1 MTPDIMS
8 ALTPKIRLYR
18 IYTDPGGD
26 DIETEFIFE
35 NFVSQDEIKS
45 LADAANIEK
54 GRGGG
59 IKSFSFSY
67 EGGTPA
73 TAKKDINAEL
83 VLFFQS
89 FNELTKE
96 NSNNI
101 MYKYIDLLLYPNNR
115 SGLKDSSDIHPNQ
128 YNPTNFRIRADGWN
142 QRKDEAFKRMLL
154 ERYKDRAKGKTLS
167 DQQNDILKQFND
179 GLELINKSFLLNMI
193 DHDIDFRNDGSVE
206 IKITYAAYIE
216 SETRTAKVNAL
227 STPEIEKFSKQQND
241 EIEKLISGGTCTT
254 KQINQLKRDRQ
265 AAQNA
270 YIQAAQGSIVKR
282 LNDRGLQRHA
292 VFNENEVK
300 KYLKDFASTNPKPI
314 GEITLDQ
321 QAESGQRQVNF
332 YFLGDIIHTVM
343 DCLYETDVKIDKD
356 YDPKKDVLKE
366 YTRRRKELKNYI
378 PILSSFIYSDYNS
391 EEPIFDANIIDMP
404 ISVKFFNEWM
414 VDNVVKSER
423 TVYPLMDFIRD
434 ILKAVVDLLT
444 DACLNRQI
452 DVSLMFQTAQYRAIG
467 KKQNGQFL
475 DPLNPELLT
484 GDSVNQDAVRFAD
497 SLYEQ
502 SFLPFKSGDEDNGAR
517 QKIR

>member
-1 MTPDIMS
+1 M
-8 ALTPKIRLYR
+8 L
-18 IYTDPGGD
+18 
-26 DIETEFIFE
+26 
-35 NFVSQDEIKS
+35 V
-45 LADAANIEK
+45 
-54 GRGGG
+54 G
-59 IKSFSFSY
+59 IKEKTKLSKECY
-67 EGGTPA
+67 LRGT
-73 TAKKDINAEL
+73 KIE
-83 VLFFQS
+83 Q
-89 FNELTKE
+89 
-96 NSNNI
+96 
-101 MYKYIDLLLYPNNR
+101 
-115 SGLKDSSDIHPNQ
+115 
-128 YNPTNFRIRADGWN
+128 
-142 QRKDEAFKRMLL
+142 
-154 ERYKDRAKGKTLS
+154 RAKLYQ

-300 KYLKDFASTNPKPI
+300 EHLKDFASTNPKPI

-356 YDPKKDVLKE
+356 YDPKKDVQRIHKKKKRVKKL
-366 YTRRRKELKNYI
+366 YSNLILIYLFRLQLRRAH
-378 PILSSFIYSDYNS
+378 F
-391 EEPIFDANIIDMP
+391 
-404 ISVKFFNEWM
+404 
-414 VDNVVKSER
+414 
-423 TVYPLMDFIRD
+423 
-434 ILKAVVDLLT
+434 
-444 DACLNRQI
+444 
-452 DVSLMFQTAQYRAIG
+452 
-467 KKQNGQFL
+467 
-475 DPLNPELLT
+475 
-484 GDSVNQDAVRFAD
+484 
-497 SLYEQ
+497 
-502 SFLPFKSGDEDNGAR
+502 
-517 QKIR
+517 